1 MSSGLIKMDSGFCN
15 IIELCLVKSSILGN
29 STLWQV
35 LANWLTYVYK
45 PMTKKKVVFI
55 IILFGLCII

>member
-1 MSSGLIKMDSGFCN
+1 MLAFLVSYSGD
-15 IIELCLVKSSILGN
+15 SILGN

-55 IILFGLCII
+55 IILFGLCIV